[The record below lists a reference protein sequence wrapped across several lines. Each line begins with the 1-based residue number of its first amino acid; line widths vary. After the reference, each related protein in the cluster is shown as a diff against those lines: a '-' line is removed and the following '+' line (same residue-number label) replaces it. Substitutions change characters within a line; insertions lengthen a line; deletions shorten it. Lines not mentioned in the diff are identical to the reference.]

1 MDRVVVL
8 KKAKEL
14 FSKYRYVLLILL
26 AGIALMRF
34 PEHGDAGIQ
43 DVPLA
48 ETPVSPLSRAE
59 ELENILGQIDGVGK
73 IRVLLTEADGA
84 VTVYQTDEDRTSS
97 QDSESQRVKTV
108 IVTNS
113 GREEV
118 GLIRSVTPPV
128 YLGAIIVCQGG
139 DNPTIKYSII
149 QAVSSVTGITSDR
162 ITVLKM
168 K

>member
-1 MDRVVVL
+1 MGRLDITA
-8 KKAKEL
+8 KAKEL
-14 FSKYRYVLLILL
+14 FDKYKFVLAVLGIGILL
-26 AGIALMRF
+26 MLIPDNDKTQA
-34 PEHGDAGIQ
+34 PP
-43 DVPLA
+43 VPTEQHTA
-48 ETPVSPLSRAE
+48 TVSRAE
-59 ELENILGQIDGVGK
+59 ELENILGQMYGVGRIK
-73 IRVLLTEADGA
+73 VLLTESDSAQ
-84 VTVYQTDEDRTSS
+84 TIYQTDEDRS
-97 QDSESQRVKTV
+97 QSADSENIRVQTV

-139 DNPTIKYSII
+139 DNPSVKLAVV
-149 QAVSSVTGITSDR
+149 QAVSNVTGIPSDR

>member
-1 MDRVVVL
+1 MGGLDITA
-8 KKAKEL
+8 KAKEL
-14 FSKYRYVLLILL
+14 FDKYKFVVAVLGIGILL
-26 AGIALMRF
+26 MLIPDNGNT
-34 PEHGDAGIQ
+34 Q
-43 DVPLA
+43 VP
-48 ETPVSPLSRAE
+48 PVPSEPRTATVSRAE
-59 ELENILGQIDGVGK
+59 ELENILSQISGVGK
-73 IRVLLTEADGA
+73 IKVLLTESDGA
-84 VTVYQTDEDRTSS
+84 QTIYQTDEDRTQSA
-97 QDSESQRVKTV
+97 DSESVRVQTV

-139 DNPTIKYSII
+139 DNPSVKLAVV
-149 QAVSSVTGITSDR
+149 QAVSNVTGIPSDR